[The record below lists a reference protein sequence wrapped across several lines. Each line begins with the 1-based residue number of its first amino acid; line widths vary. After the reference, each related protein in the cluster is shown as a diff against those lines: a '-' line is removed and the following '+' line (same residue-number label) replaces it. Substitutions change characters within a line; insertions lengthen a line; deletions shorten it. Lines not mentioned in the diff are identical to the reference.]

1 MNRLGLA
8 LSFCLLASSANAQ
21 AFFGGV
27 ANNNSPL
34 LLNDST
40 GLQFGGTQP
49 IPCTDTTGKT
59 VATPTIGS
67 GTLILIVN
75 SQSIPDNTLPSPVTP
90 TNTTKVLQL
99 DVYNQTIYQAAG
111 NLLGTDGTGGAGCT
125 TTGSYQVYLADK
137 LVTDGKFSQ
146 VILVPVGIGGSSVM
160 DWSPQ
165 GMLNQRAR
173 VACLSIRAKGWIGS
187 GASFGILYDQ
197 GNADANNNTL
207 HGVPTAATWESLF
220 IQWQNTYYPLGCNF
234 PIFVATET
242 MQANV
247 TNATIQGAQAAVV
260 DNVKVFAGANIDSLT
275 GGTNRADGTHLT
287 NTGGQSAANLWATIL
302 EAHY

>member
-1 MNRLGLA
+1 MKWIAAVL
-8 LSFCLLASSANAQ
+8 FLLLVPANAQ
-21 AFFGGV
+21 TFAAGA
-27 ANNNSPL
+27 ANGNSPL

-40 GLQFGGTQP
+40 SLQFGGPQP
-49 IPCTDTTGKT
+49 VPCTDTTGKT
-59 VATPTIGS
+59 SATPTVGT
-67 GTLILIVN
+67 GTLVLIVN
-75 SQSIPDNTLPSPVTP
+75 SQSVADNTLPTAVTP

-99 DVYNQTIYQAAG
+99 DVYNQTVYQAAG
-111 NLLGTDGTGGAGCT
+111 NLLGTDGTGGTGCT
-125 TTGSYQVYLADK
+125 TTGNYQVYLADK

-146 VILVPVGIGGSSVM
+146 VILVPVGIGGSSVQ
-160 DWSPQ
+160 DWSPV

-173 VACLSIRAKGWIGS
+173 VSCLAVRAKGWIGS

-220 IQWQNTYYPLGCNF
+220 GQWQSTFAGLGCNF

-260 DNVKVFAGANIDSLT
+260 DNVSVFAGANTDSLT
-275 GGTNRADGTHLT
+275 GTTNRWDGTHLT
-287 NTGGQSAANLWATIL
+287 NVGGQSNANLWATII